1 MIAAHRTLRPD
12 ENPMDII
19 QEFFK
24 FSHEADNVS
33 KGGNNNGGGAG
44 SKKSSTQMIADTAT
58 VQSAADS
65 QNKGISMYAGGR
77 NNKSNMTTDVL
88 QV

>member
-44 SKKSSTQMIADTAT
+44 SKK
-58 VQSAADS
+58 
-65 QNKGISMYAGGR
+65 
-77 NNKSNMTTDVL
+77 
-88 QV
+88 